1 MMHFQSCQL
10 QVSVLSFGADEL
22 KGSALGSSR
31 SIDMVGMLNELW
43 NQYRE
48 LIQGRLNH
56 VREAV
61 KAAEKGLLTAELR
74 DQGMQDAH
82 KLAGSLG
89 AFGLEAATESARQ
102 IEEILKEKPLLL
114 SEHLS
119 ELRTLLSTLETGIAS
134 RR

>member
-1 MMHFQSCQL
+1 MMHLRSCRVQAH
-10 QVSVLSFGADEL
+10 VLICGADEP
-22 KGSALGSSR
+22 KGNALGSSR
-31 SIDMVGMLNELW
+31 NIDMAGMLDDLW

-48 LIQGRLNH
+48 LIEWRLNH

-61 KAAEKGLLTAELR
+61 QAAEKGALTAELR
-74 DQGMQDAH
+74 DQGTQDAH

-89 AFGLEAATESARQ
+89 AFGLEAATESAQQ
-102 IEEILKEKPLLL
+102 IERILKETPLLL

-134 RR
+134 RG